1 MNDLDY
7 EWESFL
13 SGTNTSTVSLP
24 CANDGVVPTSSPIYI
39 STKTVITF
47 LDKAVDLKV
56 LFWKL
61 DIISYGS
68 PEEGII
74 KKQMKF
80 NSTLHE
86 EIAYIETQ
94 MEKYEFCSCKILQ
107 HIDNI
112 NGRIKFKDTRK
123 VTVGISKK
131 DLLSYRTKQKGAFY
145 NCFVM
150 YIRVKIL
157 GRFREFH
164 VKVFNTGKVEF
175 TGIQDDAHLTL
186 ILNILLENLNRYSDI
201 QVAHVQGSEVSV
213 LINSNF
219 NCGYFI
225 HRDKLF
231 TILRHQY
238 HISSVFDPCSYPGIQ
253 CKLYYNDADEIIINP
268 SKSEIDNV
276 TWFMVFRTGSILI
289 VGKCNLQVLNNIYT
303 YLTGLMMVEYN
314 NIVDLNCSHVKKL
327 LKNKRFRKKILIPC
341 G

>member
-1 MNDLDY
+1 MNDIDF
-7 EWESFL
+7 EWENFL
-13 SGTNTSTVSLP
+13 SGTALSTLP
-24 CANDGVVPTSSPIYI
+24 IQSKKDGVVPTSTPIYV
-39 STKTVITF
+39 STKTIITF
-47 LDKAVDLKV
+47 LDKPIDLKL

-68 PEEGII
+68 PAEGII

-80 NSTLHE
+80 NSTQRE
-86 EIAYIETQ
+86 EITYIETQ
-94 MEKYEFCSCKILQ
+94 MEKYEYCSCKILQ

-150 YIRVKIL
+150 YIRVKIAE
-157 GRFREFH
+157 RFKEFH

-175 TGIQDDAHLTL
+175 TGIQEDEHLKL
-186 ILNILLENLNRYSDI
+186 IINILLENLNRYSDI
-201 QVAHVQGSEVSV
+201 QVSHVVGSEVSV

-231 TILRHQY
+231 NILRHQY
-238 HISSVFDPCSYPGIQ
+238 HISAVYDPCSYPGIQ
-253 CKLYYNDADEIIINP
+253 CKLYYNDANEIIINP
-268 SKSEIDNV
+268 SKNELENV

-289 VGKCNLQVLNNIYT
+289 VGKCNLEVLNNIYN
-303 YLTGLMMVEYN
+303 YLKNIMIIEYN
-314 NIVDLNCSHVKKL
+314 NIVDLNCSHIKKI

>member
-1 MNDLDY
+1 MNSLDY

-13 SGTNTSTVSLP
+13 SGTTTSKVAVPTHH
-24 CANDGVVPTSSPIYI
+24 DTVPTSTPIYI
-39 STKTVITF
+39 STKTIITF
-47 LDKAVDLKV
+47 LDHPVDLKRV
-56 LFWKL
+56 FWKL
-61 DIISYGS
+61 DVISYGS

-80 NSTLHE
+80 NSTQPD
-86 EIAYIETQ
+86 EIAYIEAQ
-94 MEKYEFCSCKILQ
+94 MERYECCSSKILQ

-131 DLLSYRTKQKGAFY
+131 DLLSYRIKQKGAFY

-157 GRFREFH
+157 ERFREFH

-175 TGIQDDAHLTL
+175 TGIQDDGHLKV
-186 ILNILLENLNRYSDI
+186 ILKILLENINRSLDT
-201 QVAHVQGSEVSV
+201 HVSHVLGSEVSV

-231 TILRHQY
+231 NILRHQY
-238 HISSVFDPCSYPGIQ
+238 HISAVYDPCSYPGIQ
-253 CKLYYNDADEIIINP
+253 CKLYYNDVDEIIINP
-268 SKSEIDNV
+268 SKHHLGNV

-289 VGKCNLQVLNNIYT
+289 VGKCNLQVLNAIYL
-303 YLTGLMMVEYN
+303 YLTEVMIKEYK
-314 NIVDLNCSHVKKL
+314 NIVDLNCSHVKKIL
-327 LKNKRFRKKILIPC
+327 NNKRFRKKILIPC